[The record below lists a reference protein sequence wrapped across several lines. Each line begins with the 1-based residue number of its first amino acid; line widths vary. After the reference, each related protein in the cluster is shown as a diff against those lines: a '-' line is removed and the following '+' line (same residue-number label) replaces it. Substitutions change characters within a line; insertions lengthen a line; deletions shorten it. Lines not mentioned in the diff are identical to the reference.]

1 MTTNTPLS
9 IRAQLAILIAVTC
22 GLFIVALGATVWQM
36 KGSQDDLIAFIDT
49 ELSVERDVT
58 NAYAQGLQMGQAL
71 RNILIDPANAK
82 AYENFTRAE
91 QAFDE
96 VLARVK
102 AAPAQLDGGAAT
114 VRAIDA
120 VQQRWAPLRAR
131 VIERVKAA
139 DSDGARAVLVKDETP
154 AWREMRDILL
164 KQMDHLKTRSGVVK
178 HDVLDDLER
187 TLTSAGLIALLALAA
202 CIGVSV
208 VVARQLL
215 RQLGGEPAYAA
226 EVARRIAAG
235 QLDQPV
241 ALRRGDGH
249 SLLAAMKQMQE
260 GLATTIRDIRQHANS
275 VAGAIDT
282 LRTNEER
289 IAGASQQQSESSSA
303 IAAAVEEMTVSIAQ
317 VTEYA
322 DDADRL
328 SQRSAEQLQHNV
340 AVIGDTT
347 ASIERIAE
355 RMSASAEV
363 MADLGASTE
372 SISGIVKV
380 IQGIAEQT
388 NLLALNAAIEAAR
401 AGEQGRGFA
410 VVADEVRKLAERTAQ
425 STQEITAMIAR
436 VQASAADAVRSMDA
450 GRQLA
455 DAGATDAGR
464 AAEAVTAL
472 EAGAAEVR
480 NAVASIN
487 AALREQRSASND
499 IAQSVE
505 QIAQMSETNHAAT
518 RDSLARASQLQQ
530 LAAALEETVRR
541 FRVG

>member
-530 LAAALEETVRR
+530 LAAALEGTVRR